1 MLPAWIRSRHVFLG
15 IFVATALMMGFGYWL
30 QYAQGL
36 EPCPLCM
43 TQRIFI
49 MLAGLTALVAAAHG
63 PGRAGIRVYGT
74 LVALWCLVGGGFSLR
89 HLWLQSLPPGQA
101 PACGPDLAY
110 MFDAFP
116 LKDAL
121 LLLLRGDGN
130 CAEVDWAFL
139 GVAIPGWTLVAFV
152 IIAALAAWSALR
164 PRT

>member
-1 MLPAWIRSRHVFLG
+1 MLPAWIRSRQVFLG
-15 IFVATALMMGFGYWL
+15 IFLATALMMGFGYWL
-30 QYAQGL
+30 QYAEGL

-49 MLAGLTALVAAAHG
+49 TLAGLTALVATLHG
-63 PGRAGIRVYGT
+63 PGRVGVRVYGT
-74 LVALWCLVGGGFSLR
+74 LVTLWCLVGGGFSLR
-89 HLWLQSLPPGQA
+89 HLWLQGLPPGQA
-101 PACGPDLAY
+101 PACGPDLFY

-116 LKDAL
+116 LQDAL

-139 GVAIPGWTLVAFV
+139 GIAIPGWTLLAFV